1 MSEVGYGR
9 GRVSEKSG
17 KCNTQ
22 ACVTD
27 RSLKMAVMLM
37 GLHIYSLRTRWST
50 RIQLP
55 LPTGPQFFI
64 YWSVGRF
71 MGQARKS
78 HVFLVCARTRRV
90 RKRSASYALI
100 AAQSPFGMC
109 VIDRRRNLPV
119 GCFESTDSEAS
130 SSTIQPIMSVTPVLR
145 AGARSAYR
153 DLLRASASTF
163 YGPSSCI
170 FLPWTISP

>member
-1 MSEVGYGR
+1 VSEVGYGR
-9 GRVSEKSG
+9 GRVFEKSG

-22 ACVTD
+22 TCGTD
-27 RSLKMAVMLM
+27 RSLKMAVMLK

-50 RIQLP
+50 RIQLL

-71 MGQARKS
+71 MGQARKR

-90 RKRSASYALI
+90 QKRSASYALI

-109 VIDRRRNLPV
+109 VIDRRRNPPV
-119 GCFESTDSEAS
+119 GSLERTV
-130 SSTIQPIMSVTPVLR
+130 STIQPKLIMSVTPVLR

-163 YGPSSCI
+163 YG
-170 FLPWTISP
+170 